1 MVACSRDHVLDTGPT
16 GVTGHT
22 GTDGSSF
29 SDRCSKY
36 VELQGMSGENIA
48 YGEKSAKE
56 VVIQLLID
64 DGVSSRGHRAN
75 LLNPE
80 FKKMSSFTGE
90 HQLYG

>member
-1 MVACSRDHVLDTGPT
+1 MVACSRDHVLDSGPT

-48 YGEKSAKE
+48 YGKKSAKE
-56 VVIQLLID
+56 VVI
-64 DGVSSRGHRAN
+64 
-75 LLNPE
+75 
-80 FKKMSSFTGE
+80 
-90 HQLYG
+90 